1 MFIDA
6 GRGPALVEY
15 APWAN
20 LIVVAS
26 HPILRLFI
34 AIQLTFAP
42 LIIQKEYYS
51 VLPALRK

>member
-6 GRGPALVEY
+6 GRGPALLEY

-42 LIIQKEYYS
+42 LIIHKEYYS